1 MKSTDLKFRFVELRA
16 TNMSLSAIANE
27 LHISRST
34 CTKWDKDLKEQ
45 VNEQK
50 AVKKETLVNL
60 YEMDR
65 QHRIDRLCHVL
76 QRLDAVIDNMDLS
89 MMSPDNLLKM
99 KLRYE
104 AELAKELLIPH
115 PVTDVISS
123 MNDEAALKRLT
134 QLLAQYESGK
144 MSKEQ
149 MKVCLS
155 ALDMIWKI
163 VQDKNKAWST
173 GKEKTESLPYNG

>member
-1 MKSTDLKFRFVELRA
+1 MKSTDLKYRFIELRA

-50 AVKKETLVNL
+50 SAQKETLVNL

-76 QRLDAVIDNMDLS
+76 QRLDAVIDKMDLS

-104 AELAKELLIPH
+104 AELAKELPIPH
-115 PVTDVISS
+115 SVPDMISN
-123 MNDEAALKRLT
+123 MNDEAVLNRLAE
-134 QLLAQYESGK
+134 LLIQYESGK
-144 MSKEQ
+144 ISKDQ
-149 MKVCLS
+149 MKACLNT
-155 ALDMIWKI
+155 LDMIRKI
-163 VQDKNKAWST
+163 VQDKNKAWT
-173 GKEKTESLPYNG
+173 PID

>member
-1 MKSTDLKFRFVELRA
+1 MKSTDLKYRFIELRA

-50 AVKKETLVNL
+50 SAQKETLVNL

-76 QRLDAVIDNMDLS
+76 QRKRKIAV
-89 MMSPDNLLKM
+89 P
-99 KLRYE
+99 
-104 AELAKELLIPH
+104 
-115 PVTDVISS
+115 
-123 MNDEAALKRLT
+123 
-134 QLLAQYESGK
+134 
-144 MSKEQ
+144 
-149 MKVCLS
+149 
-155 ALDMIWKI
+155 
-163 VQDKNKAWST
+163 
-173 GKEKTESLPYNG
+173 